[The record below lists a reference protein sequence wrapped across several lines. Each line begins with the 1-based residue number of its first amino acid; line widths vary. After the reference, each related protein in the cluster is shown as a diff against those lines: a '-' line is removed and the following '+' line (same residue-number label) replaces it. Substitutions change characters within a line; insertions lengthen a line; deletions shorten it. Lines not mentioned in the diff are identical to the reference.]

1 MARELTISAI
11 VVAVVAL
18 FGLGGIYAFGDGLP
32 ARFGLFVLVAV
43 IAAVALNAIGPGRR
57 RVPPAA
63 SNRMLF
69 WQVTRTVALTTF
81 LLLLLVA
88 ISIYVEQLPMDR
100 WTIAQLVC
108 VGLFSAAV
116 GYAELLSRYRD
127 DPGRLLAADPAA
139 VYIGVNMIA
148 GIAALALVK
157 EFAVFGDAAHPQPH
171 RATYELLLAS
181 FGAIAF
187 FRTSLFTV
195 RVGNG
200 DVGIGPSTLLKS
212 VLDSSDQLVDRK
224 QACERADDVT
234 RIMAGVDF
242 DKAKTTLTVLCF
254 TLVQG
259 VSDDQQKLVAEQVKK
274 LADDTTIVPAA
285 KANILGVY
293 LLRQVGSGVLERA
306 VGTLGNQIK

>member
-1 MARELTISAI
+1 MVRRLAALTVVI
-11 VVAVVAL
+11 VSLAL
-18 FGLGGIYAFGDGLP
+18 FGAFGIHAFGDSLL
-32 ARFGLFVLVAV
+32 ARVVLFGLIATIAGVVVPNLGSSGSAGAGVTQTPMMWWQIVRTLALVV
-43 IAAVALNAIGPGRR
+43 
-57 RVPPAA
+57 
-63 SNRMLF
+63 
-69 WQVTRTVALTTF
+69 F

-88 ISIYVEQLPMDR
+88 ISIYVQELEINR
-100 WTIAQLVC
+100 WTVTQLVF

-139 VYIGVNMIA
+139 AYITVNMIA

-157 EFAVFGDAAHPQPH
+157 EFAVFGTAKAPQPH
-171 RATYELLLAS
+171 QSTYEVLLAS

-195 RVGNG
+195 RVGTA

-212 VLDSSDQLVDRK
+212 VLDASDQMVDRK
-224 QACERADDVT
+224 QALGRADDVT

-242 DKAKTTLTVLCF
+242 EKAKATLSALCL

-259 VSDDQQKLVAEQVKK
+259 ATEDQQKLVAEQIKK
-274 LADDTTIVPAA
+274 LADDKSIVPAS
-285 KANILGVY
+285 KATILGVY
-293 LLRQVGSGVLERA
+293 LVRQVGAAVLDRA
-306 VGTLGNQIK
+306 VAALGNQIK